1 MGALCTLQ
9 VYGIPFLMY
18 HYVHIMLAGEVT
30 SWSATLRRWFARG
43 RIQELDHVSGQECG
57 CVPNTVEVNQSS
69 ILHYGDC
76 IAPDSVA
83 Q

>member
-1 MGALCTLQ
+1 MRALCTLQ

-30 SWSATLRRWFARG
+30 TWSATLRRWFARG
-43 RIQELDHVSGQECG
+43 RIEELEHVSGQACG
-57 CVPNTVEVNQSS
+57 CVPNTVEVNESS
-69 ILHYGDC
+69 ILHMRGC
-76 IAPDSVA
+76 ITLDSVA